1 MTPTQEDK
9 YFRITSEVLANE
21 VIARGL
27 GLLTAPSGGKKYFP
41 GK

>member
-1 MTPTQEDK
+1 MTPTQEGK
-9 YFRITSEVLANE
+9 YFRITSEVLPNE

-27 GLLTAPSGGKKYFP
+27 GLLIAPPGGQKYFP